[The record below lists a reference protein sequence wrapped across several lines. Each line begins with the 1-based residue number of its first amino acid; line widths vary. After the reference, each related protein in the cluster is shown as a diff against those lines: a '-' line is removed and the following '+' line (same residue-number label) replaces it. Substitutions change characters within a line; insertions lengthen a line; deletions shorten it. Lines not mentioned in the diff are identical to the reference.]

1 MQVKPLSTT
10 TFEELM
16 DCFYTSFEGYFVKMP
31 TDNAYFKNRWKAAKV
46 DYDLSF
52 GMFDDDTLV
61 GFIVNAIDYRNGIKI
76 AYNTGTGVIP
86 EYRGKRIV
94 KQIYDTAIPILK
106 KNNINT
112 FTLEVITK
120 NTNAIK
126 AYEFVGF
133 EICKTYKCY
142 NNTFNEVS
150 ESALN
155 IECINSSDFDWNLS
169 KNESYYSWDNQKE
182 AITRNSQLSYYLIK
196 KENLALGYVIVDT
209 ENGYIAQIEAFSNS
223 IEDYSNI
230 LNKLSSLSL
239 KWRINNIDDR
249 LKEKINAFESL
260 GFQNSIDQYEMLL
273 NT

>member
-52 GMFDDDTLV
+52 GMFDNEKLV

-94 KQIYDTAIPILK
+94 KSIYDTAIPILNK
-106 KNNINT
+106 HGINT
-112 FTLEVITK
+112 CTLEVITK

-126 AYEFVGF
+126 AYEHVGF
-133 EICKTYKCY
+133 NICKTYKCY
-142 NNTFNEVS
+142 NHTFNEAL
-150 ESALN
+150 ESNLD
-155 IECINSSDFDWNLS
+155 IEHINASDFDWNLS

-182 AITRNSQLSYYLIK
+182 AITRNSQLSYYLFK
-196 KENLALGYVIVDT
+196 KENSVIGYAIADIK
-209 ENGYIAQIEAFSNS
+209 NGYIAQIEAFSNS
-223 IEDYSNI
+223 IQDYSNI
-230 LNKLSSLSL
+230 LKKLSSLSL
-239 KWRINNIDDR
+239 NWRINNIDDR
-249 LKEKINAFESL
+249 LTEKISVFESL

-273 NT
+273 NI